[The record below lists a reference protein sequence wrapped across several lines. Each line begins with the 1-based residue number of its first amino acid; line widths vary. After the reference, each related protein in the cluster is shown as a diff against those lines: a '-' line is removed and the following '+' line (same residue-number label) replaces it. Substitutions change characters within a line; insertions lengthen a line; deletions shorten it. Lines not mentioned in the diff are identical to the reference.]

1 MRVQPATTYREL
13 PPEAC
18 ELAAAVRTW
27 KRRKAWARRL
37 RWLAWA
43 LVGLCGITR
52 GMPERSF
59 GGALFGVV
67 RVQPSQGGTRTILV
81 GEYPNVRIRELP
93 NCVEPRYAV

>member
-27 KRRKAWARRL
+27 KRRKAWERRL

-43 LVGLCGITR
+43 LVGLCGITC
-52 GMPERSF
+52 GYGLSLGTEACPLA
-59 GGALFGVV
+59 ALG
-67 RVQPSQGGTRTILV
+67 LV
-81 GEYPNVRIRELP
+81 LAALGLALLQRR
-93 NCVEPRYAV
+93 